1 MGRRKNM
8 NKKSNFSVI
17 VKGFRLICKINLK
30 YAGYTLLSIVCTV
43 LASYIPIYL
52 SAQIVNEIALLSGE
66 NASHD
71 IAVQKAVLLIF
82 VTVGVIWVLNFAGRY
97 AARKKDI
104 YSTIFYMDE
113 KKLFAEKS
121 MDMKFSEA
129 EKKSTALLKARI
141 DSENQTGYN
150 MWMLYENGT
159 KLIQGCIGAVISF
172 AYVARLLWIDGMPGW
187 SRAVLLVVLVLVIAV
202 NALCNRKMQ
211 ERK

>member
-1 MGRRKNM
+1 M
-8 NKKSNFSVI
+8 
-17 VKGFRLICKINLK
+17 
-30 YAGYTLLSIVCTV
+30 
-43 LASYIPIYL
+43 
-52 SAQIVNEIALLSGE
+52 NEIALLSGE

-82 VTVGVIWVLNFAGRY
+82 CHGRRDLGSEFCGTVCRAE
-97 AARKKDI
+97 KDI

-172 AYVARLLWIDGMPGW
+172 AYVVRLYGLTECPDGAGLCCLSCW
-187 SRAVLLVVLVLVIAV
+187 CLSLL
-202 NALCNRKMQ
+202 
-211 ERK
+211 